1 MVTATRMNQ
10 GTVHKTRFAV
20 PLRYIPERFHRYFQ
34 NLSWLLFEKVFT
46 LFVAMIVGIFVARYL
61 QPERYGLLSY
71 ATSFVGIFSAFATLG
86 VDQIIVREIAKDD
99 RRKDDLLGTGFIL
112 KLAGSLLLLVVLSIV
127 IVLMKNDQFTNVL
140 IMIIAAAEIMKAF
153 EIVNCFYQAK
163 VMSKYVVKVQL
174 IVNFFMSIVKIV
186 MVFAKA
192 ALIWFAIIVLI
203 NALLNA
209 VGFVYVYRRT
219 DGTLLKWQFR
229 KTLAWSLLRESWP
242 LTLYSIALHI
252 QARID
257 QVMLG
262 KMLNNYEVGQYSVA
276 LKIIEIFG
284 FVPMIVMSTFSPAIT
299 RAREASHTLYEER
312 LTSFYRLMFF
322 IFLVMA
328 LPLYL
333 FADDIILLLYGMEY
347 RTAGILLSLFALRL
361 FFTNM
366 GVGKSVFIVNESLFK
381 YSLGATITGAIVNIT
396 ANYLLIP
403 FYGTTGAV
411 IATIVSFSV
420 SIFVLDL
427 FFVKTRRNQQLMF
440 KGIFSFWK
448 LNNLS

>member
-1 MVTATRMNQ
+1 MNQ
-10 GTVHKTRFAV
+10 GTVHRAKIAI
-20 PLRYIPERFHRYFQ
+20 PLRYIPERFHRYFH

-46 LFVAMIVGIFVARYL
+46 LFVAMIVGVFVARYL

-86 VDQIIVREIAKDD
+86 VDQIIAREIAKDD
-99 RRKDDLLGTGFIL
+99 KQKDDLLGTGFIL
-112 KLAGSLLLLVVLSIV
+112 KLAGSLLLLLVLSVV
-127 IVLMKNDQFTNVL
+127 IIMMKNDQFTNIL
-140 IMIIAAAEIMKAF
+140 IMIIAAAEILKAF

-192 ALIWFAIIVLI
+192 SLVWFAIIVFI

-209 VGFVYVYRRT
+209 IGFIYVYRRT
-219 DGTLLKWQFR
+219 DGTLFKWQFR
-229 KTLAWSLLRESWP
+229 KALAWTLLSESWP

-299 RAREASHTLYEER
+299 KARTSSQALYEER
-312 LTSFYRLMFF
+312 LVNFYRLMFF
-322 IFLVMA
+322 IFVVMA

-333 FADDIILLLYGMEY
+333 FADDIILLLYGIEY
-347 RTAGILLSLFALRL
+347 STAGILLSLFALRL

-403 FYGTTGAV
+403 AYGTTGAV
-411 IATIVSFSV
+411 IATIVSFSI

-427 FFVKTRRNQQLMF
+427 FFAKTRRNQRLMF
-440 KGIFSFWK
+440 KGIFSFWR